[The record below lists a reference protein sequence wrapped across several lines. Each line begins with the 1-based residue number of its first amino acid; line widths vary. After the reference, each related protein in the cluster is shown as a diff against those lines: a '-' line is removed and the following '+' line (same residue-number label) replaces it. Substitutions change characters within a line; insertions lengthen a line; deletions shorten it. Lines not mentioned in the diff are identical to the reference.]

1 MVKWYSIVSALFAL
15 SLSVL
20 SMLSMLFM
28 TKKSPA
34 TLPALRPQNEPDQ
47 AQEAVLVLDRE
58 SEQRPPP
65 PLHRVVLLNDDY
77 TPMDFVVDI
86 LRTYFNKNQA
96 EAMQIMLSVH
106 TQGKATCGI
115 YPKDVAITKVSQ
127 VMAAAR
133 DAEHP
138 LQCMNE
144 PHI

>member
-1 MVKWYSIVSALFAL
+1 
-15 SLSVL
+15 
-20 SMLSMLFM
+20 M
-28 TKKSPA
+28 TKKTPVI
-34 TLPALRPQNEPDQ
+34 LPAVRPQNEPDH

-58 SEQRPPP
+58 PEPRPPL
-65 PLHRVVLLNDDY
+65 LHRVVLLNDDY

-86 LRTYFNKNQA
+86 LRTYFNKNQS

-138 LQCMNE
+138 LQCINE